1 MQKVNAHSLEK
12 ALSLLLED
20 EQNLMQSIIRAHEE
34 TCDYTNEK
42 VQPLLE
48 TARSRPIYAQ
58 CPQMSKQ
65 KNKFISYIFDPR
77 TCVNIILIMMMM
89 KILYLSFAYHTCI
102 IYIYRKHPE

>member
-58 CPQMSKQ
+58 CPQMVSFFSLLK
-65 KNKFISYIFDPR
+65 KFTNRLMRSPSRKTNSFPIFS
-77 TCVNIILIMMMM
+77 TLVHALT
-89 KILYLSFAYHTCI
+89 SS
-102 IYIYRKHPE
+102 